1 MMLSEFHRVPSWPFF
16 EIMNNHVGHDMGS
29 SPNSEFY
36 SGGLEFC
43 STFTNTEVSSQP
55 LSSSCLPS
63 KFSPTLGEMH
73 YAKNSELD
81 PVEAILME
89 IDGFE
94 PLSSCNDKG
103 WTASPSSSLYS
114 EITNDVSLVQAS
126 LILPFEGME
135 VNNKL
140 GLPHLLKAYGEA
152 MENEHSELLNV
163 ISGCISER
171 ANPLGN
177 AMDRLAFYMFSRKQD
192 LDYIKQEA
200 FKNFKRAS
208 NGVYQISPHGRFA
221 HFAANSVILES
232 VPEHVEA
239 VHVIDF
245 DMGEAFQWWAL
256 IESMAMARR
265 HVALRITSIKWD
277 DEKCLIEFEEVKR
290 RLQEQAKALGV
301 ELVTEEMRIDS
312 LVSEIKRLSK
322 RGGDNNDMSSEWMV
336 FNVMKGLPHMGS
348 RRSESLVGEFLRLAK
363 EVIGHPDMGGI
374 ITSGYGET
382 SRESRNYSGFGEFFE
397 ENINYYHA
405 ILESIESDLQ
415 SQQLVEARLA
425 VESLFVSPFVSC
437 LDWFQSWEEI
447 RERLDVPLGS
457 CHVDGWR
464 ISQANL
470 MEAMELISGKRS
482 FSVAIGENENEMVL
496 EWKDSRMPLVRFS
509 AWGNL
514 CMFKAIV

>member
-1 MMLSEFHRVPSWPFF
+1 MDNP
-16 EIMNNHVGHDMGS
+16 VGHGMGS

-36 SGGLEFC
+36 IGGHEFC

-55 LSSSCLPS
+55 LSSSYLPS
-63 KFSPTLGEMH
+63 EFSPALGEMH
-73 YAKNSELD
+73 NSKNSELD
-81 PVEAILME
+81 PIEAILME
-89 IDGFE
+89 IDGLE
-94 PLSSCNDKG
+94 PFSSCNDKG
-103 WTASPSSSLYS
+103 WTASPISSLYS
-114 EITNDVSLVQAS
+114 EITNDVSSAQAS
-126 LILPFEGME
+126 LTLPFEGME
-135 VNNKL
+135 VDNKL

-152 MENEHSELLNV
+152 MENEQCELLDV
-163 ISGCISER
+163 LSVCISER

-177 AMDRLAFYMFSRKQD
+177 TMDRLAFYMFDRTQD

-200 FKNFKRAS
+200 FKNFKPAL
-208 NGVYQISPHGRFA
+208 NAVYQISPHGRFA
-221 HFAANSVILES
+221 YFAANLAIIES
-232 VPEHVEA
+232 VPEHIEA

-245 DMGEAFQWWAL
+245 DMGEAFQWSAL
-256 IESMAMARR
+256 IESMAMAGRR
-265 HVALRITSIKWD
+265 VALRLTSIKWD

-301 ELVTEEMRIDS
+301 ELVTEEMRIDA
-312 LVSEIKRLSK
+312 LVSEMKRLCK

-336 FNVMKGLPHMGS
+336 FNVMKGLPHMGR

-363 EVIGHPDMGGI
+363 EVIAHPAVGGI
-374 ITSGYGET
+374 ITSGQGET
-382 SRESRNYSGFGEFFE
+382 SHESRNCSGFGDFFE
-397 ENINYYHA
+397 ENIKYYHA
-405 ILESIESDLQ
+405 ILESIESDLK

-437 LDWFQSWEEI
+437 LGWFQSWGEA

-457 CHVDGWR
+457 CCVDGWR

-482 FSVAIGENENEMVL
+482 YSVAIGENENEMVL
-496 EWKDSRMPLVRFS
+496 EWKDSHMPLVRFS

-514 CMFKAIV
+514 SMFKANCIGL